1 MTHVHPVAPVA
12 AALVALVALAA
23 SVFTTGC
30 APKRIGEPAG
40 QSPPFLGET
49 QTMAE
54 VAAAINANNSALP
67 TLWARHYF
75 EATIVDEQKK
85 SHFVNGDGVLL
96 YKAPRGM
103 RLVGT
108 KAAAGTVFEI
118 GSTDDRYWLTLV
130 PERDTMWWGEYANL
144 GKPCVDLRN
153 IPVRPDLVLEVLGVG
168 TINSNFLEPPVPT
181 MRFNNDARA
190 YMFVWSVMLPDR
202 WAAQKEIWYDLE
214 TKLPRRVF
222 LFDADGRVVLR
233 AKLSR
238 HEPVELEG
246 VPAERWPKVARVYEL
261 FFPDTGS
268 TMTFELDEVAP
279 ERRGVPTR
287 RGIAFP
293 EDAKVGRVIQ
303 LDENCRD

>member
-1 MTHVHPVAPVA
+1 MTRTPVFFLFVAVVAVGCRPRSEFGNGRA
-12 AALVALVALAA
+12 AA
-23 SVFTTGC
+23 
-30 APKRIGEPAG
+30 
-40 QSPPFLGET
+40 PPYVGET
-49 QTMAE
+49 QSMAE
-54 VAAAINANNSALP
+54 VAAAINANNGALP

-75 EATIVDEQKK
+75 EATIVDERKK

-130 PERDTMWWGEYANL
+130 PERNTMWWGSYANL

-168 TINSNFLEPPVPT
+168 TVNTNFLEPPAPT

-190 YMFVWSVMLPDR
+190 YMFVWNVPLPDR

-222 LFDADGRVVLR
+222 LFDENGRVVLR
-233 AKLSR
+233 AKLSN
-238 HEPVELEG
+238 HAPVELPD
-246 VPAERWPKVARVYEL
+246 VPQEKWPRVARLYEL

-268 TMTFELDEVAP
+268 TMKFELDEVAL

-293 EDAKVGRVIQ
+293 DDAKVDQVIQ
-303 LDENCRD
+303 LDGNCPD